1 MDLDKEK
8 AALDNVRC
16 LLNFFDDYI
25 KPKEEFLKT
34 AVYNSVN
41 FADIWY
47 LFNPGD
53 TVIDRLTG
61 QAYRVIEVKS
71 TKHRVR
77 KPNKEMPN
85 FWRDDFTAE
94 FEDNPVFIH
103 CVYVD
108 FNGSWMG
115 PVNQVFCISRFPNTK
130 PVFTLPIYPARFA
143 MEAGLE
149 EKLVQRGKLF
159 VEVAKVKHMHYSGLT
174 LETHDDVDSQVVVD
188 FEEAFN
194 RNPGWKPEIQS
205 VFSVDIVDMMDEV
218 AVDPI
223 FARTTHEKDD
233 DDSDVVVSWCVEECC
248 ETETAHDD
256 EYIEARLRDEH
267 IGTRMSSATS
277 TVASVAIVPRDFSSP
292 SSDQTFDKD
301 DLMIMAHRV
310 PGFVLRNRKWGM
322 HHSPAPTVN
331 IILTL
336 GQHGST

>member
-1 MDLDKEK
+1 MDIGKEK

-16 LLNFFDDYI
+16 LLNFFDGYI
-25 KPKEEFLKT
+25 IPKQEFLRT
-34 AVYNSVN
+34 AIYDSVS

-47 LFNPGD
+47 LFHPGD
-53 TVIDRLTG
+53 TVIDRLNG
-61 QAYRVIEVKS
+61 QAYRVIEVRS

-77 KPNKEMPN
+77 KPNKEMPT
-85 FWRDDFTAE
+85 FWRDDSTAE
-94 FEDNPVFIH
+94 FEDNPVYIH

-115 PVNQVFCISRFPNTK
+115 PVNQVFCISRFPNSK
-130 PVFTLPIYPARFA
+130 PVSTLPIYPARFA

-149 EKLVQRGKLF
+149 EALVRRGKLF

-194 RNPGWKPEIQS
+194 RNPTWKPEIQS
-205 VFSVDIVDMMDEV
+205 VFSADMEDMMDEV
-218 AVDPI
+218 TVDPV
-223 FARTTHEKDD
+223 FTKTTRDKDD

-256 EYIEARLRDEH
+256 EYIEGRLRDEH
-267 IGTRMSSATS
+267 IGTRMSNSAS
-277 TVASVAIVPRDFSSP
+277 TAASVAIVPRDFSSP
-292 SSDQTFDKD
+292 NRDNTFDKD

-322 HHSPAPTVN
+322 LYTFAEPAYM
-331 IILTL
+331 
-336 GQHGST
+336 STEY